1 MRIIKNLAN
10 QIKDEVEDA
19 DKYLECSLKYEDE
32 YSEMA
37 KLYASLAEEEL
48 GHADRLHSCVVVFIK
63 KKRSSGVEPPRYML
77 EMWEEEH
84 KEIVDKVATIKH
96 KLSIVKS
103 KLG

>member
-32 YSEMA
+32 YPEMA

-48 GHADRLHSCVVVFIK
+48 GHAERLHSSVVFFIK
-63 KKRSSGVEPPRYML
+63 KERSSGVEPPRYML
-77 EMWEEEH
+77 ERWEEEH
-84 KEIVDKVATIKH
+84 KKIVDEVAILKH
-96 KLSIVKS
+96 KLSIVKN